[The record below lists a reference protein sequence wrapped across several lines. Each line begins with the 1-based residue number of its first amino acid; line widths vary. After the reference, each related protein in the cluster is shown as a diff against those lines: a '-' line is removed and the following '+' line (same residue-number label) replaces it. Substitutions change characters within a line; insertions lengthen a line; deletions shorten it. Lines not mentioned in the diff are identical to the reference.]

1 MGVGSDTVLGL
12 LKMPRPL
19 LSIQCFPVDGKHH
32 PLFEQKAM
40 DRKLS
45 QFEANEEAGL
55 NLCGG

>member
-1 MGVGSDTVLGL
+1 MGVGSDSVLGL

-19 LSIQCFPVDGKHH
+19 MFIQCFPVDEKHH
-32 PLFEQKAM
+32 PLSEQKAM

-55 NLCGG
+55 HLCGG